1 MVFTKYFKE
10 FSPISTVKRG
20 TRVMSD
26 TIEIPLNNVN
36 EWLNKETIP
45 IVEPLREEAKK
56 LLEDIRSKLEDLL
69 EACDK
74 LLEDA
79 EKEMAKGSR
88 KTYRRAK
95 ALQKLAGKFSDLIEE
110 VTIPEEING
119 KTLNQ
124 TSEQIEK
131 TLKIIDKERMK
142 WFRAIA
148 PYFIMT
154 RRRFD
159 FSLKRADDSFR
170 NFTDFLSDDYSKAE
184 AAEGISSRVEELRN
198 SVKELRKLEKS
209 KEARKNQKELLEKKM
224 EKSHETLQEIQSKG
238 EVVELTQLNKRIE
251 DLAES
256 VKHEL
261 RHLQKPLLKFQTL
274 VNNPGYSLVPE
285 ATAKLDEY
293 LTSPFNALATE
304 KKGYPLL
311 TTILKKIDVALDN
324 KKMKLKPSRMRKA
337 KDQIANI
344 TSKTALLSL
353 QKNCSEA
360 LNKKLELSTSGA
372 ISESRNERA
381 DVQEKL
387 KELKTRKRLLEARD
401 ARFKKEHNEVRTR
414 VEKQKKAIEKT
425 VFDLSAK
432 DIHLT
437 LE

>member
-1 MVFTKYFKE
+1 
-10 FSPISTVKRG
+10 
-20 TRVMSD
+20 MSD

-36 EWLNKETIP
+36 EWLNKETTS

-74 LLEDA
+74 LLDDA

-119 KTLNQ
+119 KSLNQ

-131 TLKIIDKERMK
+131 TLKKLGIERAK

-148 PYFIMT
+148 PYFILT

-198 SVKELRKLEKS
+198 SVVELSKLEQD
-209 KEARKNQKELLEKKM
+209 KEAMKQKKEFLEKKM
-224 EKSHETLQEIQSKG
+224 EKSHHSLQEIQSKG
-238 EVVELTQLNKRIE
+238 EVVELAQLNKRIE
-251 DLAES
+251 EMAES

-293 LTSPFNALATE
+293 LTNPFNALATE
-304 KKGYPLL
+304 KKGYPL
-311 TTILKKIDVALDN
+311 
-324 KKMKLKPSRMRKA
+324 
-337 KDQIANI
+337 
-344 TSKTALLSL
+344 SKQS
-353 QKNCSEA
+353 C
-360 LNKKLELSTSGA
+360 KKLMWL
-372 ISESRNERA
+372 
-381 DVQEKL
+381 
-387 KELKTRKRLLEARD
+387 
-401 ARFKKEHNEVRTR
+401 
-414 VEKQKKAIEKT
+414 
-425 VFDLSAK
+425 
-432 DIHLT
+432 
-437 LE
+437 